1 MVCNLVLCPLLN
13 KRAEIM
19 EQHKVARKS
28 NRIEMTRPE
37 RRADKREEVFARGL
51 KNHLKIR
58 KFFL

>member
-1 MVCNLVLCPLLN
+1 
-13 KRAEIM
+13 M
-19 EQHKVARKS
+19 EQHKVARKF